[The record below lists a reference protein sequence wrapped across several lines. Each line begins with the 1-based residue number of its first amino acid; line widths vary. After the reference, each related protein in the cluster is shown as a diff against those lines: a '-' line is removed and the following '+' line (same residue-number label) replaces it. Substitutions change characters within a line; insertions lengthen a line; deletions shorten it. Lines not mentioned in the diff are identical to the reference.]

1 MVLLSACA
9 DTALTPPAAVLPIDA
24 AIPAQYR
31 GAAFIFDV
39 NSTKKSVG
47 VTAPTTTIRSPISA
61 ASLNL
66 GANSGR
72 SYSVLGGDAVGLSV
86 SNYQASAVGAF
97 TPGKLRITFDLGI
110 NNRLAGIRLVTPT
123 FPAPPV
129 GVTGVQA
136 FPFEINVTSTAGSVG
151 QGTANNENVLTPS
164 LGLVVASSNWD
175 GNPYNFFNDTGCPV
189 TATDCFRYESF
200 GEIGPLSSSTTQQIG
215 FDVDPTVAIF
225 RVKVLVVADLENV
238 GGPPPGSVSGTVTTP
253 AGVSLA
259 GAIVNVSG
267 GSSGTVAAGG
277 AYTVASVPTG
287 SRTVSVTNLPSFCVT
302 PVSQSVTVSAGAAAT
317 ANFVVSC
324 TVPTAHSPGR
334 SPAGTADLSGR

>member
-9 DTALTPPAAVLPIDA
+9 DTALTPPAAVLPIDP

-31 GAAFIFDV
+31 GAAFVFDV
-39 NSTKKSVG
+39 NATKKTVG
-47 VTAPTTTIRSPISA
+47 VTAPTATIRNPISA

-66 GANSGR
+66 GLNSAPT
-72 SYSVLGGDAVGLSV
+72 YSVLGGDAIGLSV

-97 TPGKLRITFDLGI
+97 VPGKLRITFDLSI

-136 FPFEINVTSTAGSVG
+136 FPFEISVTSTAGSVG

-164 LGLVVASSNWD
+164 LGMVVPSSNWD
-175 GNPYNFFNDTGCPV
+175 GNPHNFFNDTGCPV

-200 GEIGPLSSSTTQQIG
+200 GVVGPLGSSMAQQIG

-238 GGPPPGSVSGTVTTP
+238 GVPGPVGVSGTVTTP

-259 GAIVNVSG
+259 GATVNVSG
-267 GSSGTVAAGG
+267 GFSGTVGANG
-277 AYTVASVPTG
+277 AYTVDNVGTG
-287 SRTVSVTNLPSFCVT
+287 SKTITVTNLPSFCVT
-302 PVSQSVTVSAGAAAT
+302 PASQNVTALSGANVT
-317 ANFVVSC
+317 ANFIVSC
-324 TVPTAHSPGR
+324 TVPTAP
-334 SPAGTADLSGR
+334 